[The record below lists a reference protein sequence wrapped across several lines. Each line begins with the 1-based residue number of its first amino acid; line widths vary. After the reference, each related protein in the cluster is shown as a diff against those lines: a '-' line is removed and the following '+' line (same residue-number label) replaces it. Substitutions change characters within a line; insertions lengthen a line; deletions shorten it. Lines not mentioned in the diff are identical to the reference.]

1 MSEVNEN
8 MKENQAAN
16 KSEGKKVDEINL
28 IDFNEPEINN
38 VEKEKIQ
45 GKITATKIAMYFL
58 KLENSLEYVEIEN
71 PYTSEVCNLLVDSGA
86 QLNIIKRNQIP
97 SNIILENRKIH
108 LSGITDKSIETL
120 GVIKMNINGLNIDF
134 HVAPQNFCLPY
145 DGILGIKIL
154 TEQKLRLDEGYLQIN
169 NNKLKL
175 KRAHKLNHN
184 HNIVTENSQ
193 KTDREFK
200 SRITIEQ

>member
-1 MSEVNEN
+1 MSEINEN
-8 MKENQAAN
+8 VKENQAAN
-16 KSEGKKVDEINL
+16 KSGSKKVDDINL

-38 VEKEKIQ
+38 VEEEKIQ

-58 KLENSLEYVEIEN
+58 KLENSLQYVEIDD
-71 PYTSEVCNLLVDSGA
+71 PYTSKVYNLLVDSGA
-86 QLNIIKRNQIP
+86 QLNIIKRNQILF
-97 SNIILENRKIH
+97 NIILENRKIH
-108 LSGITDKSIETL
+108 LSDITDKSIETL

-169 NNKLKL
+169 NNKIQLKC
-175 KRAHKLNHN
+175 KKS
-184 HNIVTENSQ
+184 TEN
-193 KTDREFK
+193 R
-200 SRITIEQ
+200 